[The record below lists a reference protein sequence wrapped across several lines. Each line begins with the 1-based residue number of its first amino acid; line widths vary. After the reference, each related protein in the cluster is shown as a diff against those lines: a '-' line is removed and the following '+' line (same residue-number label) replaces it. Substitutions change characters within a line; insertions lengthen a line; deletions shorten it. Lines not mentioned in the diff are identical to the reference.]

1 MSAPHTITTE
11 TAPGRVRAAFAG
23 ETVADSTKAVVLRE
37 SGLPPVFYFPPDDVR
52 ADLLSATDLH
62 TRCPFKGE
70 ASYWSADIGDVA
82 HDGIAWEYELP
93 IAAVAELVGYVSFY
107 PNRVDVTVNGEPLT
121 A

>member
-70 ASYWSADIGDVA
+70 ASYWT
-82 HDGIAWEYELP
+82 
-93 IAAVAELVGYVSFY
+93 
-107 PNRVDVTVNGEPLT
+107 VTVGNQRADCVVWGYPEPLPGAEDIRGHMAFFADRVEVT
-121 A
+121 EEA